1 MVPPSHQHREG
12 LRSRKADAGAGKTEY
27 GAVVLLTAALV
38 AAVFAVDVAG
48 NTGALYEQA
57 FCRIEQGEDC
67 DGPGSPS
74 DEDVE
79 TRREAPEPP
88 AEPGCEPLCE
98 PYPGWTPFV
107 QWPGVPGNH
116 PEDSI
121 ALESILDHDS
131 ADVDDVS
138 HKTIFTWPW
147 TVLES
152 KKQDAYI
159 WAQGGAMK
167 GMWTARRA
175 LLHFL
180 GGSGD
185 DFEVDANEI
194 MEDVP
199 EFREAVERQRR
210 EIAREAVRQAKER
223 GEKGVVTFP
232 VRSEWNAF
240 GYGPDGKYVYDDSDW
255 INTLGSWNYAET
267 GEVRVIPPTEPGGE
281 WSYKMTTMTHVK
293 KYYDWDRDKTGP
305 AVGFGP
311 IKSPFSERDLS
322 EMHRTGLAQ
331 EFWVVGDTS
340 PMTSSGTL

>member
-1 MVPPSHQHREG
+1 M
-12 LRSRKADAGAGKTEY
+12 
-27 GAVVLLTAALV
+27 VLLTAALV

-210 EIAREAVRQAKER
+210 EIARRPCGRPRSAVR
-223 GEKGVVTFP
+223 KG
-232 VRSEWNAF
+232 W
-240 GYGPDGKYVYDDSDW
+240 
-255 INTLGSWNYAET
+255 
-267 GEVRVIPPTEPGGE
+267 
-281 WSYKMTTMTHVK
+281 
-293 KYYDWDRDKTGP
+293 
-305 AVGFGP
+305 
-311 IKSPFSERDLS
+311 SPFPSAANGTRS
-322 EMHRTGLAQ
+322 GTAPTASTCTTIRTGSTPWAA
-331 EFWVVGDTS
+331 GT
-340 PMTSSGTL
+340 MRRRARSGSFRPPNRAGSGPTR